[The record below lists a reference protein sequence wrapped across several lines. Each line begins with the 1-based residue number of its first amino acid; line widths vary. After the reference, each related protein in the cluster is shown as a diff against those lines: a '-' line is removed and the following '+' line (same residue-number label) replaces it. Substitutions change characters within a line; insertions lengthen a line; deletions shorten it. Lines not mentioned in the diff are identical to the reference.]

1 MQTRGGLALWHNV
14 EQVAGEV
21 EGVPSLRFLGGSS
34 SRNIF
39 DSRTGRR
46 AGGGRPR
53 LRCGRWLQDCE
64 GEKFSG
70 VDDASWTAMA
80 WVSTARHGRQQIA
93 AGGEDVVGS
102 VPRCDAARHVD
113 DGVLASF
120 SSRTIAAEGILGFS
134 LGDLDGGG
142 AGRNNKGC
150 DSGLLKGQG

>member
-1 MQTRGGLALWHNV
+1 
-14 EQVAGEV
+14 
-21 EGVPSLRFLGGSS
+21 
-34 SRNIF
+34 
-39 DSRTGRR
+39 
-46 AGGGRPR
+46 
-53 LRCGRWLQDCE
+53 
-64 GEKFSG
+64 
-70 VDDASWTAMA
+70 MA

-134 LGDLDGGG
+134 LRDLDGGG

-150 DSGLLKGQG
+150 AALGFLKDKARFQQGGWNAADGGDLRLACTGYVAGIKRS